1 MSDLT
6 GQEIWLEDE
15 VGMIVGE
22 ITGIRADGAYLVLTG
37 EITTDMPERFTARIP
52 IYPPARGSAG
62 SSPSDAARPSPRR
75 TGAAQ
80 IAP

>member
-22 ITGIRADGAYLVLTG
+22 ITSIRADGAYIVLTG

-52 IYPPARGSAG
+52 ITIQAT
-62 SSPSDAARPSPRR
+62 SPS
-75 TGAAQ
+75 GAA
-80 IAP
+80 